1 MNLTRLNMSLIKK
14 IIPFLLIIFL
24 VICIANVGCKK
35 KQNKISIRG
44 YLFDPKQ
51 NISVAG
57 ALVTIS
63 SSKISSGVYNSNY
76 QDIAT
81 TTTDAS
87 GNFSFDFTEAAT
99 SGYRFYIRKDK
110 YFDYT
115 VDVSADD
122 ITHEQAY
129 TPTFNLYPE
138 AYLKLEVKNTTPYD
152 SADFISFRMTTGFLE
167 CYQCCTNTIF
177 KGYGETYDTI
187 MKCKTYGSSTVT
199 LNWTVTKNALPPI
212 NHNQNVY
219 CTPYDTT
226 FYQISY

>member
-1 MNLTRLNMSLIKK
+1 MNLTGHNMSLIKK
-14 IIPFLLIIFL
+14 IIPFLLIVLL
-24 VICIANVGCKK
+24 VICFVNVGCKK

-63 SSKISSGVYNSNY
+63 SSKITSGVYNSNY

-87 GNFSFDFTEAAT
+87 GNFSFDFTEEKSA
-99 SGYRFYIRKDK
+99 GYRFYIRKDN

-115 VDVSADD
+115 VDVSAND
-122 ITHEQAY
+122 ITHDQTY
-129 TPTFNLYPE
+129 SPTFNLYPE

-152 SADFISFRMTTGFLE
+152 SADFISYRLTTGFLE
-167 CYQCCTNTIF
+167 CYQCCTNTTF
-177 KGYGETYDTI
+177 KGYGKTYDTI
-187 MKCKTYGSSTVT
+187 MKCRTYGSSTVT
-199 LNWTVTKNALPPI
+199 LNWNVIKNGFPSSTQ
-212 NHNQNVY
+212 QNIF

>member
-24 VICIANVGCKK
+24 VICFANVGCKK

-87 GNFSFDFTEAAT
+87 GNFSFDFTEEAT
-99 SGYRFYIRKDK
+99 AGYRFYIRKDK

-138 AYLKLEVKNTTPYD
+138 AYLKLGIKNIAPAD
-152 SADFISFRMTTGFLE
+152 STDAITYYLTSGFLE
-167 CYQCCTNTIF
+167 CYQCCTNTYF
-177 KGYGETYDTI
+177 HGYGVSYDTV
-187 MKCKTYGSSTVT
+187 MKCKTYGSNMATVNYIVNGT
-199 LNWTVTKNALPPI
+199 LHI
-212 NHNQNVY
+212 QNIF

-226 FYQISY
+226 FYQINY